1 MFILF
6 MAVISSIKNDFYV
19 LPFCKGGGT
28 FSLGLVP
35 VPILYGKV
43 ESMENKYE
51 IIGGGTGGGVGLAP
65 PPPLV
70 FFAKLLITIKITFF
84 FACQDL

>member
-19 LPFCKGGGT
+19 LPFYKGGGT

-35 VPILYGKV
+35 VPILLGKV
-43 ESMENKYE
+43 ESMENKYK
-51 IIGGGTGGGVGLAP
+51 IIGVGTGGGVG
-65 PPPLV
+65 
-70 FFAKLLITIKITFF
+70 
-84 FACQDL
+84 